1 MQRKLSPYTS
11 FGTRHRMTDHT
22 TYMADFMTVFST
34 LERWGPGNDA
44 DTLRA
49 LQQVPGKPQRIAD
62 IGCGKGFASLL
73 LAQYTQAHITA
84 IDTEPGA
91 LARLEQKVAD
101 LGLCQRVTTCCA
113 SMDALPFE
121 PGSFDLIWAEGSAY
135 IMGIEAALKAWRPL
149 LSAQGTLVFSDM
161 VWLSEQAS
169 AEARAFW
176 QREYPDMQTV
186 PTRLTQIAALGYQ
199 VLTHFTLSD
208 AGWDNYYQPLKARIE
223 ELRDVM
229 PDSEALRDIAREV
242 ALAEQAKGVFGYAV
256 FVLGR
261 L

>member
-84 IDTEPGA
+84 IDTEPGV

-101 LGLCQRVTTCCA
+101 LGLSQRVTTCCA